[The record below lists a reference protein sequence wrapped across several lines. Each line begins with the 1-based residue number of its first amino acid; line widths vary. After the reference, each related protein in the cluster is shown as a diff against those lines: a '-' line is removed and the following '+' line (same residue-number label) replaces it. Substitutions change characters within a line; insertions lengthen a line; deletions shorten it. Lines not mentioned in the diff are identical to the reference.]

1 MSPSATRNLNAGAVP
16 ATILEDAALNAC
28 IDALLPRTYSFEIHK
43 TIHQIRF
50 YRCSMVAL
58 QMPEGLTLWSTAIC
72 DIIERFTEA
81 GTLIMGDVTYGAC
94 CVDDYTARALGAD
107 LLIHYGH
114 SCLVPVDQTS
124 IRTLYVFVEIAIDA
138 AHLAST
144 VRANFPSSR
153 EEFRR
158 RILSDKIQSDP
169 SAATSSR
176 SVRHVDVQLEA
187 EGSAREEDA
196 KLKIAMVGT
205 VQFIAALQGLKEDL
219 EEPWPTEDFA
229 QGSTP
234 RLAIEGSTS
243 AHQQDSSSSSSI
255 APSTSIN
262 SYPSPPRYDRGAY
275 APLIPQIRPL
285 SPGEILGC
293 TSPVLPAD
301 TDLVLYVGDGR
312 FHLESV
318 MIANP
323 RIPAFRFDPYDRVF
337 VREFYDHERMRKDRS
352 DAVKMA
358 RAGTATVSAS
368 RRKAEAP
375 SIQLGG
381 ESDTVQAATQ
391 VVQQPKAAG
400 WGVILGTLGRQ
411 GSLSVLSNI
420 STILSQSSRC
430 IPVVPILLSELS
442 PAKLALFGPHLD
454 AFVQSS
460 CPRLS
465 IDWGSAFE
473 KPLLSPY
480 EAAVAVDKTRGWD
493 EIRGE
498 GVGMVGAEKASRAVQ
513 EVRVPSLAPPNQG
526 AHAIDSEEREASEN
540 NRDGTE
546 GLRSGSEA
554 DYPMDFYAD
563 DSRGP
568 WTPRHGMAVKKRSTA
583 QKGGLSNKALLRKA
597 AAARAQAQAQTQ
609 TQTQTRTSPSN
620 QAV

>member
-16 ATILEDAALNAC
+16 AAILEDAALNAC

-50 YRCSMVAL
+50 YGCSMVAL

-158 RILSDKIQSDP
+158 RILSDEIQSDP
-169 SAATSSR
+169 PAATSSR
-176 SVRHVDVQLEA
+176 SVRHVNVQLEA
-187 EGSAREEDA
+187 EGCAREEDA

-219 EEPWPTEDFA
+219 EEPWPTEDFM
-229 QGSTP
+229 QGSTA

-243 AHQQDSSSSSSI
+243 AHQQDS
-255 APSTSIN
+255 
-262 SYPSPPRYDRGAY
+262 SPPRYDRGAY

-323 RIPAFRFDPYDRVF
+323 RVPAFRFDPYDRVF

-375 SIQLGG
+375 SIQFGG
-381 ESDTVQAATQ
+381 EIHTVQAATQ

-498 GVGMVGAEKASRAVQ
+498 GVGM
-513 EVRVPSLAPPNQG
+513 G
-526 AHAIDSEEREASEN
+526 AHSSESEEREANEN
-540 NRDGTE
+540 DRDGTE

-583 QKGGLSNKALLRKA
+583 QNGGLSNKALLRKA

-609 TQTQTRTSPSN
+609 TQTQTQTRTSPPN
-620 QAV
+620 QAI